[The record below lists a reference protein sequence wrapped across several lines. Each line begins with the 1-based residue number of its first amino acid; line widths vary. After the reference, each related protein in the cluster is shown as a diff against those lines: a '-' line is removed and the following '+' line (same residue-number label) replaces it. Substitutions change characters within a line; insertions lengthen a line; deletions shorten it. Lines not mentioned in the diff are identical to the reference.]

1 MGDPIRL
8 NTNLMSALTI
18 IIETKIEFTP
28 DCFAPLRGPKR
39 EAYLRN
45 VGPMTQ
51 PMYEVV
57 VLEPTVIDR
66 VSNEKFTVELNIVDG
81 PQRKQL
87 LDAVKF
93 VYDASMDM
101 PGKPQEIAFED
112 RVEWM
117 RLKLR
122 ELITVTKIDERNE
135 PR

>member
-1 MGDPIRL
+1 MGDRIQL
-8 NTNLMSALTI
+8 NMELMSALTI

-28 DCFAPLRGPKR
+28 DCFAPLRGTKR

-81 PQRKQL
+81 PQRNQL

-93 VYDASMDM
+93 VYDSSREM
-101 PGKPQEIAFED
+101 PGKPREIVFED
-112 RVEWM
+112 RVEWV
-117 RLKLR
+117 RLRLR
-122 ELITVTKIDERNE
+122 EAITVTKVDERNE